1 MIFSILAFFR
11 GYLQVRFWG
20 RDVERY
26 LNLCGRNDL
35 LLWNVRRTA
44 EGIVCCIAVE
54 DYRES
59 RPFLRKTGTKSAI

>member
-26 LNLCGRNDL
+26 LNLSTLAVIPLNEGERKKKKKA
-35 LLWNVRRTA
+35 RR
-44 EGIVCCIAVE
+44 
-54 DYRES
+54 R
-59 RPFLRKTGTKSAI
+59 